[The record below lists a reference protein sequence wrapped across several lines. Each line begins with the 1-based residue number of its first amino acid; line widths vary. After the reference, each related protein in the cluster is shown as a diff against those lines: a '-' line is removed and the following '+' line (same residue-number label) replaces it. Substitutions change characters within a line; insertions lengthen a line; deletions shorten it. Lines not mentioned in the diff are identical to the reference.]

1 MKGFVAQ
8 VSYFL
13 QKRTSRRN
21 LGALVRLALFFLV
34 LVSAFTITF
43 HVLMELEGQQ
53 HSWLTGFYWTLT
65 VMSTLGFGDITF
77 AGDLGRGFSVVVLL
91 TGIVYMLVLFPF
103 TFIQFFY
110 SPWMEAQSES
120 RAPRQLPPETAG
132 HVLITHYDEVTKAL
146 IAKLDQYHYPYYL
159 MVPDIA
165 EALRLYDQ
173 GVAVVVGD
181 LDDPEAYRSMCVEE
195 AALVAATG
203 SDATNT
209 HVAFTVRELDT
220 DVPIVTTA
228 NDPASVDILELAG
241 CSSVLQ
247 LGDMLGQSLA
257 RRTLGGAV
265 RAHVIGQYDQL
276 LIAEASATGTSMVG
290 MSLHDIR
297 LRAELGV
304 TVAGVWE
311 RGVFHT
317 ARPDTIIG
325 LGTVLVLAASREQ
338 LDRFD
343 ERFAAEALSDAAV
356 VIIGGGRVG
365 RAAGRAL
372 AERGLDYRLV
382 DQDHERCVNGET
394 DLHGNAAE
402 LEVLKAAGIM
412 EANTAIITTRD
423 DDTNV
428 YLTLYCRRLRPD
440 LQVITRVT
448 QERNIDTLHRAGSD
462 FVMSYASMG
471 ANSIINVLERS
482 DTLMVAEGLDVFR
495 VRIPGS
501 LSGKTIMES
510 GIRQQTGCTII
521 ALTVDNDMQISPDP
535 YQPLPVGGELI
546 LIGSTQGEST
556 FISTFVTE
564 GE

>member
-21 LGALVRLALFFLV
+21 LGALVRLALFFVALV
-34 LVSAFTITF
+34 GAFTVAF
-43 HVLMELEGQQ
+43 HVLMELEGKQ
-53 HSWLTGFYWTLT
+53 HSWLTGLYWTLT

-91 TGIVYMLVLFPF
+91 TGILYMLVLFPF

-110 SPWMEAQSES
+110 APWMQAQSES
-120 RAPRQLPPETAG
+120 RAPRQLPGGTSG
-132 HVLITHYDEVTKAL
+132 HVLITHYDEVTEAL
-146 IAKLDQYHYPYYL
+146 IAKLDQYQYPYFL

-181 LDDPEAYRSMCVEE
+181 LDDPQAYRNMCVED

-220 DVPIVTTA
+220 DVPIVAIA

-265 RAHVIGQYDQL
+265 RAHVIGDYDQL

-290 MSLHDIR
+290 RTLQDIS

-304 TVAGVWE
+304 TVVGVWE
-311 RGVFHT
+311 RGVFQT

-338 LDRFD
+338 LDGFD
-343 ERFAAEALSDAAV
+343 ERFAGEAVSDAAV

-365 RAAGRAL
+365 RAVGRAL

-382 DQDHERCVNGET
+382 DQNRERCVDHERH
-394 DLHGNAAE
+394 LHGNAAE
-402 LEVLKAAGIM
+402 LEVLTEAGIM
-412 EANTAIITTRD
+412 DANTAIITTRD

-448 QERNIDTLHRAGSD
+448 LERNIDTLHRAGSD

-495 VRIPGS
+495 VGIPAS
-501 LSGKTIMES
+501 LAGKTIDES
-510 GIRQQTGCTII
+510 GIRRVTGCTII
-521 ALTVDNDMQISPDP
+521 AVTVDDDIQISPDP
-535 YQPLPVGGELI
+535 YQPLPAEGELI
-546 LIGSTQGEST
+546 LIGSTESEST
-556 FISTFVTE
+556 FLSTFVTE
-564 GE
+564 DE